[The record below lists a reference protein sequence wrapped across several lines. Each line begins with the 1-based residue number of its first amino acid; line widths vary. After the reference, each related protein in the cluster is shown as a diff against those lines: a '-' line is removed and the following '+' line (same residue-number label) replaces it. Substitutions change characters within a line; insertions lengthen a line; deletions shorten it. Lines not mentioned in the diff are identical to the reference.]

1 MAMKFNSA
9 TPTSDVRVSMPQPS
23 SFATRAGTYNVSNTY
38 RVPPPSSSD
47 GKNCGIL
54 LGIGCCGLAIAAL
67 VITNIVYSGFALSR
81 SDGKV
86 EAICPGSKLWVYLL
100 VTLIITLV
108 SGGATSKGAKDD
120 EVCVQLCSLI
130 ASFIINAGL
139 VGWGWYELLGRSCG
153 SALFHNADTTLLYTM
168 ANIQVVIGSIGL
180 GLIAIFIGSIMC
192 KLCCCT
198 K

>member
-9 TPTSDVRVSMPQPS
+9 APTSHVRVSMPQPN

-38 RVPPPSSSD
+38 RVPPSSSSD

-54 LGIGCCGLAIAAL
+54 LGIGCCGLAIVAL
-67 VITNIVYSGFALSR
+67 VIINIVYCGFALAQ

-108 SGGATSKGAKDD
+108 SGSATSKGAKDD

-139 VGWGWYELLGRSCG
+139 VGWGWYELLGRGCG
-153 SALFHNADTTLLYTM
+153 NALFHNIDTTLLYTM
-168 ANIQVVIGSIGL
+168 ANIQVVIGSVCL
-180 GLIAIFIGSIMC
+180 GLIAIFLGSIMC
-192 KLCCCT
+192 KFCCN
-198 K
+198 